1 MERLKELR
9 VLKKLTQSVLAMES
23 GLSKNTICNY
33 ERGHRNPKIDN
44 LKKMAEVLGCNVKEL
59 LD

>member
-1 MERLKELR
+1 MKKLRELR
-9 VLKKLTQSVLAMES
+9 MSKNMSQSVLAMKI

-33 ERGHRNPKIDN
+33 ERGHRNPKINN